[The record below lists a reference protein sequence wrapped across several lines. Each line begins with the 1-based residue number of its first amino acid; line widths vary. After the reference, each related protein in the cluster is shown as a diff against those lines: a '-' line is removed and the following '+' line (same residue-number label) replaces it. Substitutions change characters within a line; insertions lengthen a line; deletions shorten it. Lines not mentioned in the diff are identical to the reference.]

1 MKALFLASRVLLFA
15 ALAVRPA
22 AAEALA
28 TSAGPLGCT
37 APEYFFGWADNRT
50 TVDHVFVLENRT
62 NQPLRVRI
70 MDPAPA
76 GEAGPSVMR
85 ELAVAPL
92 SRAQVNLG
100 FSPRGLKGEVSK
112 DFIAELPDFPGQVL
126 VLRFRGEARQAL
138 QLEPERVTF
147 GTIPVDAAVTQSV
160 VLTFS
165 TSWPLQVHGAR
176 SPDAWLQ
183 AAAGPNESGPGYR
196 IDVSIVPPL
205 PVGAMSGTVR
215 VLTDDPMQREIEIPV
230 SADVELPL
238 RVEPRELV
246 LPADGVVTGDLRVVV
261 RSLDRAFSVQAA
273 TVPPVMETTVA
284 PDGPRAYLLT
294 LRPVPGGV
302 SPADAYLRIRTDVAV
317 QPDILVPFRRAE

>member
-1 MKALFLASRVLLFA
+1 MKHLLSLLWVIA
-15 ALAVRPA
+15 IWPSAWG
-22 AAEALA
+22 EADGDTLP
-28 TSAGPLGCT
+28 TSAGPLFCG
-37 APEYFFGWADNRT
+37 APEYFFGWVDNRST
-50 TVDHVFVLENRT
+50 AHHVFVLENRT
-62 NQPLRVRI
+62 NSPLAVRI
-70 MDPAPA
+70 ADPAPA
-76 GEAGPSVMR
+76 GASGPSVVR
-85 ELAVAPL
+85 ELVLAPD

-100 FSPRGLKGEVSK
+100 FSPRGLKGEVIK
-112 DFIAELPDFPGQVL
+112 DFIAELPDSPGQAL

-138 QLEPERVTF
+138 QLEPERVAF
-147 GTIPVDAAVTQSV
+147 GKIPVDAAVTQSV
-160 VLTFS
+160 VLTFN
-165 TSWPLQVHGAR
+165 TSWLLTVHGVR
-176 SPDAWLQ
+176 NPEDWLQ
-183 AAAGPNESGPGYR
+183 AVAGPNESGPGYR
-196 IDVSIVPPL
+196 ITVSTVPPL
-205 PVGAMSGTVR
+205 PAGALSGTVR
-215 VLTDDPMQREIEIPV
+215 VQTDDPMQRELEIPV

-238 RVEPRELV
+238 RVEPRELA